1 MKITFP
7 VVKYFFWLF
16 LSLFLLSACS
26 PYQRT
31 LTVAAAPSPN
41 LEFLFLAKKLN
52 YFDPAQFSIFE
63 LPSSTDVVQAFQTG
77 KLDIAFLSL
86 DQVLTL
92 VALGIDLKVLS
103 VIDQSVSGDALLVKP
118 KIKTLQD
125 LKWGSI
131 GYENKAS
138 GALLLSEIFSVYGL
152 NNQTTELL
160 EVKQNEAK
168 ESYLKDDVDALIVRE
183 PQKQQLLSLG
193 ARELLNSSLLDQPIP
208 HLMIAKNDLYIS
220 KKEQITL
227 LLKSFYQTHNYYLG
241 NRKQALT
248 TMAVRL
254 QVTPSLLGKAF
265 QGTRFIE
272 PREALMS
279 LSGKPSDIEL
289 QARKLS
295 KFMGDKNMLSKV
307 PPDFQQLIS
316 TAILERVIYE

>member
-1 MKITFP
+1 MKIAFS
-7 VVKYFFWLF
+7 VVKHSVWLF
-16 LSLFLLSACS
+16 IYLFLLSACS

-41 LEFLFLAKKLN
+41 LEFLFLANELN
-52 YFDPAQFSIFE
+52 YLDPGKFSIFE

-92 VALGIDLKVLS
+92 VALGIDLKVLA
-103 VIDQSVSGDALLVKP
+103 VMDQSVSTDALLVKP
-118 KIKTLQD
+118 KIKTLRG
-125 LKWGSI
+125 LKWSTI

-138 GALLLSEIFSVYGL
+138 GALLLSEIFTVYGL

-168 ESYLKDDVDALIVRE
+168 EIYLNDDVDAIIVRE

-193 ARELLNSSLLDQPIP
+193 AKELLNSSLLDQPIP
-208 HLMIAKNDLYIS
+208 HLMIVKDDLWIS
-220 KKEQITL
+220 QKEQITL
-227 LLKSFYQTHNYYLG
+227 LLKSVYQAHDYYIS
-241 NRKQALT
+241 NRKAALT

-254 QVTPSLLGKAF
+254 QVTPALLAKAF

-279 LSGKPSDIEL
+279 LSGQPSNIEL

-316 TAILERVIYE
+316 TTILERVIYE